1 MNDTTE
7 KYFDLHVN
15 GLGYLNRPREIKVK
29 KGQDFVAVDIAA
41 LHGAADDVN
50 YTRFDCRVSGRE
62 AESVIR
68 RCMVKMAADEDAKV
82 LIGFRLGDVSP
93 ELFTY
98 RSGDKAGEIG
108 VSLKAR
114 LLKIHWVRVNGDTV
128 YTAPVAEDPA
138 SKDDADNDEPKPDEP
153 VQPLKKA
160 SKTKQTA

>member
-15 GLGYLNRPREIKVK
+15 GLGYLNRPREVKVK

-138 SKDDADNDEPKPDEP
+138 PKGDTDNDEPEPDEP
-153 VQPLKKA
+153 VQPPKKA